1 MPRRAASLG
10 GAAYYVGGFVR
21 DRLLGREN
29 TDVDIEVHGVTP
41 RQLAEILDGMG
52 GRLEMGASFGIY
64 GLKGYGLDI
73 AMPRRERATGRGHRD
88 FQVSVDPFLGTEQAA
103 RRRDFTVN
111 ALMEN
116 VLTGQVLDH
125 FHGLD
130 DLRRGILR
138 HVDSRTFPE
147 DPLRVLR
154 GAQFAARFRFAVAP
168 ETVAL
173 CRGIDLSAL
182 PPERV
187 EGELCKALLQA
198 DRPSLFFETLRDMGQ
213 LSPWFPEVEALIG
226 VPQDPGFHQE
236 GDVWNHTMLV
246 LDQAAALRS
255 RARRPFAFMLAALT
269 HDLGKTVTTQRVR
282 GRIHAYAHETA
293 GVPLVEALLRRI
305 VGEKA
310 VTAYVLNMVELHMKP
325 NALVGADASVKAS
338 NRMFDR
344 SVEPEDL
351 ILLAAADGRGTRGR
365 WPWEDTEPWLRQRLA
380 LYREIMAR
388 PQVTGAELIAA
399 GLTPDSRVPGAA
411 GLCPQAAPG
420 GYPPRQ
426 RPEADPGLRPE
437 AEITTRRFFSLQTGC
452 SCGMIDE
459 KQCIMPT
466 GGIFMHIT
474 VIGCGRWGS
483 LIAWYLDRTG
493 HRVTLYGRPGS
504 RHMQRF
510 LATRQND
517 LLTLPESIALS
528 TDLACVRQAETVV
541 ISIGSQGLQGLMD
554 QLKPLSLRDRIFVL
568 CMKGLEQGT
577 AAA

>member
-1 MPRRAASLG
+1 MMPIRSRAAAAAVHILTALCAAVGVVLQCGFIGGKLNLAVLQYFTLMSNILCAVYFT
-10 GAAYYVGGFVR
+10 GAAVHTLRRGGTWLPVCKGALVMAMAITGITFHLVLAAGDFSMGPTQLITNHLLHTAAPLLTVLDWLLFDEKGRYRWFEPFLWGIFPSAYFVYTMIR
-21 DRLLGREN
+21 ARVSSFRFYNGSPYPYAFM
-29 TDVDIEVHGVTP
+29 DVDALGWGKVLLI
-41 RQLAEILDGMG
+41 
-52 GRLEMGASFGIY
+52 
-64 GLKGYGLDI
+64 
-73 AMPRRERATGRGHRD
+73 
-88 FQVSVDPFLGTEQAA
+88 FLGMAAAFLAFGYVLVWLDHLLA

-399 GLTPDSRVPGAA
+399 GLTPDSRFRELLDYAHKLHLA
-411 GLCPQAAPG
+411 GIPHDSALK
-420 GYPPRQ
+420 
-426 RPEADPGLRPE
+426 
-437 AEITTRRFFSLQTGC
+437 QT
-452 SCGMIDE
+452 
-459 KQCIMPT
+459 
-466 GGIFMHIT
+466 
-474 VIGCGRWGS
+474 
-483 LIAWYLDRTG
+483 
-493 HRVTLYGRPGS
+493 
-504 RHMQRF
+504 
-510 LATRQND
+510 LAYARK
-517 LLTLPESIALS
+517 
-528 TDLACVRQAETVV
+528 R
-541 ISIGSQGLQGLMD
+541 
-554 QLKPLSLRDRIFVL
+554 K
-568 CMKGLEQGT
+568 
-577 AAA
+577 

>member
-1 MPRRAASLG
+1 MTGRRDPARDMEAARAIARRAASLG
-10 GAAYYVGGFVR
+10 ARHTMWAASSGTGCWAGRTPTWTSRSTASPPGSWRRYWTVWGAAWR
-21 DRLLGREN
+21 W
-29 TDVDIEVHGVTP
+29 
-41 RQLAEILDGMG
+41 
-52 GRLEMGASFGIY
+52 GASFGIY

-173 CRGIDLSAL
+173 CRGHRPVRPAAGAGG
-182 PPERV
+182 
-187 EGELCKALLQA
+187 GELCKALLQA

-351 ILLAAADGRGTRGR
+351 ILLAAADGR
-365 WPWEDTEPWLRQRLA
+365 A
-380 LYREIMAR
+380 
-388 PQVTGAELIAA
+388 
-399 GLTPDSRVPGAA
+399 PGAA
-411 GLCPQAAPG
+411 GPG
-420 GYPPRQ
+420 RI
-426 RPEADPGLRPE
+426 RSR
-437 AEITTRRFFSLQTGC
+437 
-452 SCGMIDE
+452 
-459 KQCIMPT
+459 
-466 GGIFMHIT
+466 
-474 VIGCGRWGS
+474 GCGSGWPC
-483 LIAWYLDRTG
+483 I
-493 HRVTLYGRPGS
+493 GRSWPGPRS
-504 RHMQRF
+504 PGR
-510 LATRQND
+510 
-517 LLTLPESIALS
+517 S
-528 TDLACVRQAETVV
+528 
-541 ISIGSQGLQGLMD
+541 
-554 QLKPLSLRDRIFVL
+554 
-568 CMKGLEQGT
+568 
-577 AAA
+577 

>member
-1 MPRRAASLG
+1 MAGSSAGPAAAGMTGRRDPARDMEAARDIARQAASLG

-173 CRGIDLSAL
+173 CRDIDLAAL

-226 VPQDPGFHQE
+226 VPQEPGFHQE

-293 GVPLVEALLRRI
+293 GVPLAEALLRRI

-399 GLTPDSRVPGAA
+399 GLTPDSRFRELLDYAHKLHLA
-411 GLCPQAAPG
+411 GIPHDSALK
-420 GYPPRQ
+420 
-426 RPEADPGLRPE
+426 
-437 AEITTRRFFSLQTGC
+437 QT
-452 SCGMIDE
+452 
-459 KQCIMPT
+459 
-466 GGIFMHIT
+466 
-474 VIGCGRWGS
+474 
-483 LIAWYLDRTG
+483 
-493 HRVTLYGRPGS
+493 
-504 RHMQRF
+504 
-510 LATRQND
+510 LAYARK
-517 LLTLPESIALS
+517 
-528 TDLACVRQAETVV
+528 R
-541 ISIGSQGLQGLMD
+541 
-554 QLKPLSLRDRIFVL
+554 K
-568 CMKGLEQGT
+568 
-577 AAA
+577 